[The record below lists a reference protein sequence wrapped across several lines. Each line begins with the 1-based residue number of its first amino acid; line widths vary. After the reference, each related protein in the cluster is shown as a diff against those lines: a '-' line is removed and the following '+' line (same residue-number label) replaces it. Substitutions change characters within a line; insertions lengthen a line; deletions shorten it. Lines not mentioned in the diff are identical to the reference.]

1 MKLSFPPLFEIAL
14 KREVLVEDV
23 LVRQNMGNVRKW
35 DVQYQC
41 GFNDWEVE
49 LVGIFLHQLE
59 LHIPLNGD
67 EDRLKWKLKKNG
79 DLDIHS
85 FFSATSR

>member
-41 GFNDWEVE
+41 GFNDGEVE
-49 LVGIFLHQLE
+49 LVGIFLH
-59 LHIPLNGD
+59 
-67 EDRLKWKLKKNG
+67 
-79 DLDIHS
+79 
-85 FFSATSR
+85 